1 VAADGRLYLASED
14 GDVFVVRAG
23 RRDELLATNRMGEV
37 TMATPAVSGNMLIVR
52 TQTQL
57 VGIGS

>member
-1 VAADGRLYLASED
+1 
-14 GDVFVVRAG
+14 
-23 RRDELLATNRMGEV
+23 MGE
-37 TMATPAVSGNMLIVR
+37 TLMPTPAISGNMLIVR